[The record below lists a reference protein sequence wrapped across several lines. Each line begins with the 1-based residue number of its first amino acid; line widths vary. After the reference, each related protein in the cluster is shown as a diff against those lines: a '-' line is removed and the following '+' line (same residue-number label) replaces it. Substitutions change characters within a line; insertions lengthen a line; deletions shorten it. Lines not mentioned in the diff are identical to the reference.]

1 MTALSEA
8 LRDGRGRPMFVCST
22 CARALTGDDVIAQG
36 LRLPEPDES
45 RDDYFEAELI
55 DALDHLDCAL
65 VQPVS

>member
-1 MTALSEA
+1 
-8 LRDGRGRPMFVCST
+8 MFVCST